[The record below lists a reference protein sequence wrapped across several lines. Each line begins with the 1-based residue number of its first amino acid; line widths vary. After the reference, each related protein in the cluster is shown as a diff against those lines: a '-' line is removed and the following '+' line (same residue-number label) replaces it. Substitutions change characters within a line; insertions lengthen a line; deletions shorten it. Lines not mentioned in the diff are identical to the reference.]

1 MRGLLVTFVAIV
13 LFGCATDY
21 GLAQQRVDVQGVS
34 YSQEDVRIFD
44 EFVRRMQHKKPLP
57 TNELI
62 IEAAKFFIHTPYVA
76 GTLEGDSERLTVN
89 FREFDCTTFVE
100 TVIAL
105 SLTLQESTPTFE
117 RFCDRL
123 RLIRYRNGMVN
134 DYTDRLHYFTDW
146 IHENQRT
153 GLVKDVT
160 KELGGHPF
168 ELQLNFMST
177 HPQLYQQLKD
187 NDQLVRAI
195 RAIRAKEVEVS
206 ARSPYYV
213 IYPDEIQGIQIKDG
227 DVVSFVTTVKGLDVT
242 HVGFA
247 ERNGGEVR
255 LVHASSKA
263 GKVIE
268 DTNTLAAYTR
278 RNGARGIMV
287 IRLAIR

>member
-21 GLAQQRVDVQGVS
+21 GFAQQRVDVQGVS
-34 YSQEDVRIFD
+34 YSQEDLRVFD
-44 EFVRRMQHKKPLP
+44 EFVRRMQDKKTLP
-57 TNELI
+57 ANELI

-105 SLTLQESTPTFE
+105 SLTLQESTPTFQ
-117 RFCDRL
+117 RFCDGL
-123 RLIRYRNGMVN
+123 RLIRYRNGKVN

-146 IHENQRT
+146 IYENQRT

-177 HPQLYQQLKD
+177 HPQLYRQLKD
-187 NDQLVRAI
+187 NDRLVGV
-195 RAIRAKEVEVS
+195 IRAKEVEVS

-213 IYPDEIQGIQIKDG
+213 IDPEEIQGIQIRDG
-227 DVVSFVTTVKGLDVT
+227 DVIAFVTNVKGLDVT

-247 ERNGGEVR
+247 ERKGVEVR

-268 DTNTLAAYTR
+268 DTNTLGEYTR

>member
-1 MRGLLVTFVAIV
+1 MRGLIVTFIAII
-13 LFGCATDY
+13 LFGCATGY
-21 GLAQQRVDVQGVS
+21 GFAQQRVDVQGVS
-34 YSQEDVRIFD
+34 YSQEDLRLFD
-44 EFVRRMQHKKPLP
+44 EFVRRMQDKKPLP
-57 TNELI
+57 ANELI

-105 SLTLQESTPTFE
+105 SLTLREPTPTFQL
-117 RFCDRL
+117 FCDRL
-123 RLIRYRNGMVN
+123 RLIRYRNGEVN

-146 IHENQRT
+146 VYENQRA

-168 ELQLNFMST
+168 DLRLDFMST

-187 NDQLVRAI
+187 NDHFVGV
-195 RAIRAKEVEVS
+195 IRAKEVEVS
-206 ARSPYYV
+206 ALSPYCV
-213 IYPDEIQGIQIKDG
+213 IYPDEIQGIQIRDG
-227 DVVSFVTTVKGLDVT
+227 DMVAFVTKVKGLDVT

-247 ERNGGEVR
+247 ERKGVEAR

-263 GKVIE
+263 GMVVE
-268 DTNTLAAYTR
+268 DTGTLGEYTR